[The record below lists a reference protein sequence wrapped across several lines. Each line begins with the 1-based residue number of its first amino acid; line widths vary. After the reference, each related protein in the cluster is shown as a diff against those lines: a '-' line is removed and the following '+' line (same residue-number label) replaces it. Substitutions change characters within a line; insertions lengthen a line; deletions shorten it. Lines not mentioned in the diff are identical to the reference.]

1 MQLPKDEKNSQ
12 LIFSIFRLFAHDV
25 IAVAQI
31 AAGGQEVI
39 FLHRNQ

>member
-1 MQLPKDEKNSQ
+1 MIPLLSVRWAKNFQIGCLQTRDS
-12 LIFSIFRLFAHDV
+12 DD
-25 IAVAQI
+25 AQN